1 MSTLKRSLQSHLH
14 WGLNNLTI
22 FVNDSS
28 VGKMRA
34 GHQVDLSDKIDDVLQ
49 LKMGLITSNKVV
61 IEKDVNYLVKISW
74 FLRYHFI
81 INLLYI
87 GVWVNTISMMERTSK
102 GVAFISLTLLILLAL
117 ETLYFF
123 KGNHIRV
130 MIVSKA

>member
-1 MSTLKRSLQSHLH
+1 MSTLKRSLQSHLN

-34 GHQVDLSDKIDDVLQ
+34 GHQVDLSHKIDDVLQ

-61 IEKDVNYLVKISW
+61 IEKEVKYLVKISW

-81 INLLYI
+81 INLFYI
-87 GVWVNTISMMERTSK
+87 AAWVATISMMERTSK

-117 ETLYFF
+117 ETLYLF

-130 MIVSKA
+130 VIDSQ